1 MILIFTI
8 YTYLEEKKSLD
19 SFLLLHYSSKEI
31 KIYTINY
38 IIKTIILS
46 ILVIMRATYKC
57 VISTQDSG
65 KDLLFS
71 EYF

>member
-38 IIKTIILS
+38 KNNNYTFN
-46 ILVIMRATYKC
+46 
-57 VISTQDSG
+57 
-65 KDLLFS
+65 FS
-71 EYF
+71 DHESNIQVCH